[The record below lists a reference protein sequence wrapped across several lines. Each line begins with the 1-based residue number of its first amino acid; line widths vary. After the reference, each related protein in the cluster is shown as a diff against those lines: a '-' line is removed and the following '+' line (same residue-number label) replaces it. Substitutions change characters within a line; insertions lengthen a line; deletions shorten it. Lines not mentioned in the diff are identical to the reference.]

1 MISRLRGTD
10 NGRMF
15 RNSEKALTKTNPINS
30 PCHLRM
36 TPPSEKGMKKMK
48 GPTTMP
54 TSKQSSLLQ
63 VFLSSL
69 DDQAR
74 PLYEA
79 LAGTLQDL
87 GYQPK
92 KEKSNIS
99 FKHGL
104 HNKQMAKMG
113 VKATRAKGPS
123 PFFSLRFSACRG
135 YSQRF
140 ESIISAYAAQ
150 YPAREAR
157 CTRGECSFC
166 QGDAATHVYNYEAP
180 DGQSK
185 THCGAYAID
194 IPALTAEDLDELKTL
209 IREEHAYLME
219 HEAGI
224 PAEQAA
230 CTKAA
235 R

>member
-1 MISRLRGTD
+1 
-10 NGRMF
+10 
-15 RNSEKALTKTNPINS
+15 
-30 PCHLRM
+30 
-36 TPPSEKGMKKMK
+36 
-48 GPTTMP
+48 MP
-54 TSKQSSLLQ
+54 TPKQSSMLQ
-63 VFLSSL
+63 TFLSSL
-69 DDQAR
+69 DDQTR

-79 LAGTLQDL
+79 LAGALQEL

-113 VKATRAKGPS
+113 VKATKAQGPS

-140 ESIISAYAAQ
+140 EHIISAYAAQ

-157 CTRGECSFC
+157 CTNGECNFCRGE
-166 QGDAATHVYNYEAP
+166 AATHVYTYTGS
-180 DGQSK
+180 DGQTK
-185 THCGAYAID
+185 THCGAFAIE
-194 IPALTAEDLDELKTL
+194 IPAIAAEDLAELKKL

-219 HEAGI
+219 HEAGLA
-224 PAEQAA
+224 AEQAA
-230 CTKAA
+230 HAEATQ
-235 R
+235 

>member
-1 MISRLRGTD
+1 
-10 NGRMF
+10 
-15 RNSEKALTKTNPINS
+15 
-30 PCHLRM
+30 
-36 TPPSEKGMKKMK
+36 
-48 GPTTMP
+48 MP
-54 TSKQSSLLQ
+54 TPKQSDLLQ
-63 VFLSSL
+63 TFLASL
-69 DDQAR
+69 DDQTK

-99 FKHGL
+99 FKHDL

-113 VKATRAKGPS
+113 VKAAKTKGPS

-140 ESIISAYAAQ
+140 ENIICAYAAQ

-157 CTRGECSFC
+157 CTSGACNFC
-166 QGDAATHVYNYEAP
+166 QGEAVTHVYTVTSP
-180 DGQSK
+180 DGQTK
-185 THCGAYAID
+185 KHCGAYAIE
-194 IPALTAEDLDELKTL
+194 IPAIAAEDLDELKEL

-219 HEAGI
+219 HEAGLA
-224 PAEQAA
+224 AEQVSNAE
-230 CTKAA
+230 AA